1 MKTPWGVHISIDT
14 QKSHNTCTGT
24 VDGLTLRARGVL
36 LEHRAAAVA
45 VEEARAIARLRV
57 RVPAV
62 RDWVIDFSAPG
73 ALWIVSDGAWY
84 RCASPHTCLIRSFS
98 VGSATLQ

>member
-1 MKTPWGVHISIDT
+1 MLATLGQLEHACHMEGETRQTP
-14 QKSHNTCTGT
+14 SHHESPCVAGS
-24 VDGLTLRARGVL
+24 VEGLTLRARGVL

-62 RDWVIDFSAPG
+62 RDYVVDHSAPG
-73 ALWIVSDGAWY
+73 SIWIISDGAWY
-84 RCASPHTCLIRSFS
+84 R
-98 VGSATLQ
+98 